1 MRVFQMC
8 VDGIYPVEN
17 LRWVSPAYHFLG
29 KKKGLF
35 FRLTFIDLSLQNPLN
50 VIKKSDGKL

>member
-1 MRVFQMC
+1 MC